1 MATYTPPANVA
12 RNAQNALDERN
23 KQPPSKRGM
32 TLIGLARARQ
42 LANREPVSMETIQ
55 RMVAYFARHEI
66 DKQGATWDELG
77 PGWQAWHG
85 WGGDEGRNWAQSI
98 IEGEKMEVKAG
109 SRHSEMDMNYIRRAR
124 VMSQK
129 SYDSMM
135 EVVEALGDDGA
146 EPLGIAALKD
156 DGEYTPPQIAQ
167 INALESIVTEY
178 GKFGQAIN
186 QSHYIPANMNGFL
199 QSGLAC
205 SSCAFYMKSGGCEIV
220 YGNIEPNGICKLW
233 VIPNN
238 LINEPIPLAELIP
251 MMNMELAPME
261 VFRDVAGNIH
271 EVMIN
276 ENDASIEV
284 GALDDRNATPPE
296 REEMP
301 DSNFVIP
308 ETRNFV
314 IVTPDDIPA
323 AVASWGR
330 YRGPIS
336 FETFKRRIISLA
348 TAKGPEFFARLPEL
362 WKLELEQRKSY
373 VRELLQVMGVNRD

>member
-12 RNAQNALDERN
+12 RNAQNALDERE

-42 LANREPVSMETIQ
+42 LANREPVSMETIR
-55 RMVAYFARHEI
+55 RMVAFFARHEI

-77 PGWQAWHG
+77 PGWQAWNG

-98 IEGEKMEVKAG
+98 IEGNKMEIKAG

-135 EVVEALGDDGA
+135 EVVKALGDDGA

-167 INALESIVTEY
+167 IDAYESIVTQY
-178 GKFGQAIN
+178 GKFGQSIT
-186 QSHYIPANMNGFL
+186 QSHYIPAEQNGFAG
-199 QSGLAC
+199 SGLVCAN
-205 SSCAFYMKSGGCEIV
+205 CAFYMESGQCEIV
-220 YGNIEPNGICKLW
+220 YGNIQPGAICKLW
-233 VIPNN
+233 VIPNG
-238 LINEPIPLAELIP
+238 LVMESAPADETPVMDMDEGTSAE
-251 MMNMELAPME
+251 M
-261 VFRDVAGNIH
+261 DVN
-271 EVMIN
+271 
-276 ENDASIEV
+276 IEV
-284 GALDDRNATPPE
+284 GALDDRNATPAE
-296 REEMP
+296 RAEMP

-323 AVASWGR
+323 AVSSWGR
-330 YRGPIS
+330 YQGPIS
-336 FETFKRRIISLA
+336 FETFKRRIIELA
-348 TAKGPEFFARLPEL
+348 TAKGPEFFARLPES

>member
-1 MATYTPPANVA
+1 MA
-12 RNAQNALDERN
+12 
-23 KQPPSKRGM
+23 S
-32 TLIGLARARQ
+32 
-42 LANREPVSMETIQ
+42 
-55 RMVAYFARHEI
+55 
-66 DKQGATWDELG
+66 
-77 PGWQAWHG
+77 
-85 WGGDEGRNWAQSI
+85 
-98 IEGEKMEVKAG
+98 IEGETMEVKAG

-135 EVVEALGDDGA
+135 EFIKALGDDGA

-167 INALESIVTEY
+167 INAYESIVTQY
-178 GKFGQAIN
+178 GKFGQSIT

-205 SSCAFYMKSGGCEIV
+205 SSCAFYMESGGCEIV

-238 LINEPIPLAELIP
+238 LINEPIPLVELIP
-251 MMNMELAPME
+251 MMNMEE
-261 VFRDVAGNIH
+261 STSD
-271 EVMIN
+271 ETEIN
-276 ENDASIEV
+276 IEV
-284 GALDDRNATPPE
+284 GALDDRNATPTE

-336 FETFKRRIISLA
+336 FETFKRRIIELA

-362 WKLELEQRKSY
+362 WKLESEQRKSY

>member
-1 MATYTPPANVA
+1 
-12 RNAQNALDERN
+12 
-23 KQPPSKRGM
+23 M
-32 TLIGLARARQ
+32 TLVGLARARQ
-42 LANREPVSMETIQ
+42 LANREPVSIETIR
-55 RMVAYFARHEI
+55 RMVSYFARHEV

-77 PGWQAWHG
+77 PGWQAWNG
-85 WGGDEGRNWAQSI
+85 WGGDEGRIWAQSI
-98 IEGEKMEVKAG
+98 IEGETMETKAG
-109 SRHSEMDMNYIRRAR
+109 SRHSEYDMNIIRKTR

-135 EVVEALGDDGA
+135 EFIKALGDDGA

-178 GKFGQAIN
+178 GKFGQSIT
-186 QSHYIPANMNGFL
+186 QSHYIPAELNGFAG
-199 QSGLAC
+199 SGLVCAN
-205 SSCAFYMKSGGCEIV
+205 CAFYMESGQCEIV
-220 YGNIEPNGICKLW
+220 YGNIEPAAICKLW
-233 VIPNN
+233 VIPN
-238 LINEPIPLAELIP
+238 ELITETPAAEMEPEP
-251 MMNMELAPME
+251 MDM
-261 VFRDVAGNIH
+261 
-271 EVMIN
+271 
-276 ENDASIEV
+276 ENDTSAEMDNMEV
-284 GALDDRNATPPE
+284 GAIDDRNATPAE
-296 REEMP
+296 REQMP

-330 YRGPIS
+330 YEGPIS
-336 FETFKRRIISLA
+336 FDTFKRRIIELA
-348 TAKGPEFFARLPEL
+348 IAKGPEFFARLPES

>member
-1 MATYTPPANVA
+1 
-12 RNAQNALDERN
+12 
-23 KQPPSKRGM
+23 
-32 TLIGLARARQ
+32 
-42 LANREPVSMETIQ
+42 
-55 RMVAYFARHEI
+55 
-66 DKQGATWDELG
+66 
-77 PGWQAWHG
+77 
-85 WGGDEGRNWAQSI
+85 
-98 IEGEKMEVKAG
+98 MEVKAG

-135 EVVEALGDDGA
+135 EVVKALGDDGA

-167 INALESIVTEY
+167 INAYESIVTQY
-178 GKFGQAIN
+178 GKFGQSIT
-186 QSHYIPANMNGFL
+186 QSHYVPAEINGFAA
-199 QSGLAC
+199 SGLVCAN
-205 SSCAFYMKSGGCEIV
+205 CAFYMESGQCEIV
-220 YGNIEPNGICKLW
+220 YGNIEPGAICKLW
-233 VIPNN
+233 VIPNG
-238 LINEPIPLAELIP
+238 LVMESAPADEIP
-251 MMNMELAPME
+251 MMDMNEGTSDE
-261 VFRDVAGNIH
+261 T
-271 EVMIN
+271 EIN
-276 ENDASIEV
+276 IEV
-284 GALDDRNATPPE
+284 GALDDRNATPTE

-336 FETFKRRIISLA
+336 FETFKRRIIELA
-348 TAKGPEFFARLPEL
+348 TAKGSEFFARLPES

>member
-12 RNAQNALDERN
+12 RNAQNALDERE

-32 TLIGLARARQ
+32 TLIGLTRARQ
-42 LANREPVSMETIQ
+42 LANREPVSMETIR
-55 RMVAYFARHEI
+55 RMVAYFARHEV
-66 DKQGATWDELG
+66 DKQGATWGEFG

-98 IEGEKMEVKAG
+98 TEGNKMEIKTG

-135 EVVEALGDDGA
+135 EVVKALGDDGA

-167 INALESIVTEY
+167 INAYESIVTEY
-178 GKFGQAIN
+178 GKFGQAIT
-186 QSHYIPANMNGFL
+186 QSHYIPAEQNGFAG
-199 QSGLAC
+199 SGLVCAN
-205 SSCAFYMKSGGCEIV
+205 CAFYMESGQCEIV
-220 YGNIEPNGICKLW
+220 YGNIDSGAICKLW
-233 VIPNN
+233 IIPNA
-238 LINEPIPLAELIP
+238 LVMESAPAESPMNETP
-251 MMNMELAPME
+251 MMEIGE
-261 VFRDVAGNIH
+261 DTSG
-271 EVMIN
+271 ETEIN
-276 ENDASIEV
+276 IEV
-284 GALDDRNATPPE
+284 NALEDRNATPAE
-296 REEMP
+296 REQMP

-323 AVASWGR
+323 AVSSWGR
-330 YRGPIS
+330 YQGPIS
-336 FETFKRRIISLA
+336 FETFKRRIIELA
-348 TAKGPEFFARLPEL
+348 TAKGPEFFARLPES